1 MVAAEGTRRESR
13 ARLICSLVFRT
24 TSRGDNAISAAKAG
38 HSSWHRPHLVQA
50 SEERSC
56 FHEKSSTSTTPGFS
70 SSSMFGTGWGA
81 PLGRGVPH
89 KNVSAPAPR
98 RNILVKG
105 GVARDPE

>member
-1 MVAAEGTRRESR
+1 MVAAEGTRRTERS
-13 ARLICSLVFRT
+13 RLICSLVFRT

-70 SSSMFGTGWGA
+70 SSSMFGTGWSA
-81 PLGRGVPH
+81 PLGRGGR
-89 KNVSAPAPR
+89 KKKFNAPPPR
-98 RNILVKG
+98 GNIFG
-105 GVARDPE
+105 E

>member
-1 MVAAEGTRRESR
+1 MVAAGGTRRESR
-13 ARLICSLVFRT
+13 SRLICSLVFRI

-38 HSSWHRPHLVQA
+38 HSSWHRPHLEQA
-50 SEERSC
+50 SAERSC

-70 SSSMFGTGWGA
+70 SSSIFGAGWGA
-81 PLGRGVPH
+81 PLGRGVR
-89 KNVSAPAPR
+89 KKMFTAPAPR